1 MLICSVNLFFDLSLL
16 FTDLVSQGLKM
27 EAERPSVELH
37 SVKDLK
43 THVEYN
49 SFNFPFRLLEIYHFT
64 LDLQSVG
71 TTPLYVR

>member
-1 MLICSVNLFFDLSLL
+1 
-16 FTDLVSQGLKM
+16 M